1 MKMLSEDIKNRSF
14 KTSYLLCGDEA
25 YLRTQYRNRLMNA
38 LADPQDT
45 MNVSRFEGKNIR
57 PEEIIDLAETL
68 PFFADRRVAQRQFTS
83 FFHQGLYPSFHGGF
97 AVYGRFSGFTLRP
110 ALASRACQG
119 QS

>member
-57 PEEIIDLAETL
+57 PED
-68 PFFADRRVAQRQFTS
+68 
-83 FFHQGLYPSFHGGF
+83 
-97 AVYGRFSGFTLRP
+97 
-110 ALASRACQG
+110 
-119 QS
+119 